1 MNRQIYLLGL
11 VATTLWVFSSCKPQQ
26 SAYQQVYRTAKAK
39 PVEFPTSDD
48 SDNEPSLVRPVAPR
62 TSRTV
67 SETGSGGL
75 VTTSTTG
82 MLADFTTEEPST
94 GASAFRREQLTSA
107 DGGTIQRYS
116 VIIGSFINQTNA
128 KSLKERMQFEGY
140 RPVIAQNKTGMY
152 RVIIATFDTRAAA
165 LAERD
170 RIKSKFEPDFDDAWL
185 LESE

>member
-39 PVEFPTSDD
+39 PAQFPTQDD
-48 SDNEPSLVRPVAPR
+48 TDSEPPLVRPVTPR

-67 SETGSGGL
+67 SETEGGSSMT
-75 VTTSTTG
+75 VSTTG
-82 MLADFTTEEPST
+82 TSNLTTEEPSA

-107 DGGTIQRYS
+107 DGGAIQRYS

-128 KSLKERMQFEGY
+128 KSLKERMQFDGY

-152 RVIIATFDTRAAA
+152 RVIIASFDSRSAAI
-165 LAERD
+165 AERD
-170 RIKSKFEPDFDDAWL
+170 RIKDKYEPDFDDAWL